1 MLAALHFGT
10 FWGLPSQIL
19 YVFIGL
25 MPAVLF
31 ITGITI
37 WLGNNQAKNL
47 GLRN

>member
-31 ITGITI
+31 ITGITM
-37 WLGNNQAKNL
+37 WLSNKQA
-47 GLRN
+47 RNSGMRS